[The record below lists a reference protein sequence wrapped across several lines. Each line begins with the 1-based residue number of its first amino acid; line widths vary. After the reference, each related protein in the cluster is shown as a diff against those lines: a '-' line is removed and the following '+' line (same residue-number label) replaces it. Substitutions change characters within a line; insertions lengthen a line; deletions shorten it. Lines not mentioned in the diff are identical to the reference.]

1 MRDYTVLWTE
11 LSVQEVPAE
20 AVDFV
25 PGEFGLKLSM
35 CQCNN
40 PEALSGVGLQ
50 SVCES
55 LRDCTEKHNRYR
67 FHPSIFKSSAS

>member
-1 MRDYTVLWTE
+1 MGGYTVLWTE
-11 LSVQEVPAE
+11 LSVQELPAE
-20 AVDFV
+20 VVDFV

-55 LRDCTEKHNRYR
+55 LWD
-67 FHPSIFKSSAS
+67 